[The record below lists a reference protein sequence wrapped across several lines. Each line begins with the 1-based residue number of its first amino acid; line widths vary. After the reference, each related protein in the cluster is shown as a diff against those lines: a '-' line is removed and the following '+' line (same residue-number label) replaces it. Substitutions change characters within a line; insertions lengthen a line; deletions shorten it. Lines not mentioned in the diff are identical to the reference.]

1 VVPQVPRYDS
11 TFAPMEIF
19 ESSLLR
25 INLDLE
31 DKKKAI
37 LLLADAIEQETLNCR
52 AEVEK
57 LEALCE
63 AHMRTAG
70 EKKQFELTKGLLKV
84 DVYFGLQDGAPNG
97 RL

>member
-1 VVPQVPRYDS
+1 
-11 TFAPMEIF
+11 
-19 ESSLLR
+19 
-25 INLDLE
+25 
-31 DKKKAI
+31 
-37 LLLADAIEQETLNCR
+37 
-52 AEVEK
+52 VEK

-84 DVYFGLQDGAPNG
+84 DVYFGLQDGASNG

>member
-1 VVPQVPRYDS
+1 
-11 TFAPMEIF
+11 MEIF
-19 ESSLLR
+19 DSSLLR

-70 EKKQFELTKGLLKV
+70 EQKQFELTKGLLKV
-84 DVYFGLQDGAPNG
+84 DALLLVKKQLSAECTRIVLGINVSHSI
-97 RL
+97 

>member
-1 VVPQVPRYDS
+1 
-11 TFAPMEIF
+11 MEIF
-19 ESSLLR
+19 DSSLLR

-70 EKKQFELTKGLLKV
+70 EKKQFELTKGLLCLSKSSSPLNV
-84 DVYFGLQDGAPNG
+84 RELSSG
-97 RL
+97 

>member
-1 VVPQVPRYDS
+1 MYYLGSGIYRRYLG
-11 TFAPMEIF
+11 TIQRLTMEIF
-19 ESSLLR
+19 DSSLLR

-84 DVYFGLQDGAPNG
+84 DV
-97 RL
+97 